1 MYEKMEILWKNSN
14 FLIFPVPYQ
23 YRTHVFDSFIA
34 MKRSIKTQQ
43 FRNTLSSALGSVGKK
58 NIPIKMFVLHVCDSL
73 ILWSASLHFFSGQK
87 CSFSREPA
95 SPRLRKMI
103 EKCIFISF
111 PSVPPWWYHTEF
123 PPPGSFP
130 CKWAFAARREKALCV
145 PNSNEFAIS
154 YSLNWLSLLHNN
166 ERRFWHTIAEIF
178 EISGFCFEMFR
189 RETFRPAVLVF
200 TDERKYKELSHWS
213 PTCLGMTFPG
223 NEVISHYWSLKVRSA
238 AWKTRFELKIVV
250 F

>member
-1 MYEKMEILWKNSN
+1 MIFLLKRKHFTIFSSENYTFSSKKFAKVGNFLSFLGIFAQKSWKKWNLTKWPKRSKNVIAHIKIYEKMEILWKNSN

-34 MKRSIKTQQ
+34 MKRGIKTQQ

-111 PSVPPWWYHTEF
+111 PSVPPWWYHHTEF
-123 PPPGSFP
+123 PPPG
-130 CKWAFAARREKALCV
+130 
-145 PNSNEFAIS
+145 
-154 YSLNWLSLLHNN
+154 
-166 ERRFWHTIAEIF
+166 
-178 EISGFCFEMFR
+178 FCCS
-189 RETFRPAVLVF
+189 
-200 TDERKYKELSHWS
+200 ERKS
-213 PTCLGMTFPG
+213 
-223 NEVISHYWSLKVRSA
+223 
-238 AWKTRFELKIVV
+238 IVCA
-250 F
+250 